1 MQPTTIN
8 EMKTCEHCHKQNR
21 NEAKFCKH
29 CGTAFQTSVNQMN
42 QEFYAKDELFAEIEK
57 YRDRAKVA
65 AQLKQNGA
73 NVHIQMDAVII
84 GKAGTGKRFMVNKLF
99 EILLKAGMVS
109 QPKPKIVDA
118 ADFDVWMDDF
128 DENLEAVKD
137 GVLVLTNVQ
146 KLLPDGDA
154 TNVNDLD
161 RLFSRMRNNASKMPF
176 VFMTGLSRGLTEFL
190 SSNPD
195 TASLFEFRFNLKPFD
210 EKALTQVC
218 AISLKE
224 KYKLGITPEAKK
236 KLQSHFEWL
245 LRKGEGTDSNGHLA
259 DAKAEELAISVLSR
273 GGQQVEEQ
281 DVKGEIFVPRT
292 EAEIW
297 AELDEFIG
305 LQSVKD
311 EIHKI
316 IDSIKEAQREEGPDA
331 KSRVNDHYVFTG
343 NPGTGKTT
351 IARIFA
357 DILGALGVL
366 PKGQYVEVAGKD
378 LISDVVGGTERNVQ
392 EAVDRAMGGV
402 LFIDEAYGLNDGQFG
417 KAGIDKLVPILE
429 NKKGEFVCI
438 AAGYRDEMKE
448 FLKMNPGLPS
458 RFKKQIAFP
467 DYNAAEMELI
477 FRSMAEKRGF
487 SFTDEANEKM
497 HIEFENMYNRRGETF
512 GNARDVR
519 NFLDAAIERRGMR
532 LRSMSDDEI
541 AREGKLLTYDDIAGE
556 KAANSFDIKEVM
568 KELDTLIG
576 LESVKESLN
585 ELAVTIRREQQLAQR
600 KNRTPKINLS
610 HYLFLGNPGTGKTTV
625 ARLMGKI
632 LCSLGVIPTAD
643 VYEVG
648 REDLVSQYVGQTAPK
663 TKEMVMKA
671 MGGVLFIDE
680 AYSLCT
686 GGAGDFGPE
695 CINTLVLL
703 LENYKGKFVCIA
715 AGYTREMNEFL
726 NQNSGLKSR
735 FDETINFEDYGVDD
749 LEKIFISMAT
759 NKEYIIADDAVA
771 AIHDLFVRVYDARD
785 KNFGNART
793 VRKALDKAI
802 KNLSK
807 RTAFD
812 DNLDDDALMTFTAD
826 DINNIKIKEIM

>member
-1 MQPTTIN
+1 
-8 EMKTCEHCHKQNR
+8 MKTCEHCHSQNR
-21 NEAKFCKH
+21 DEAKFCKH
-29 CGTAFQTSVNQMN
+29 CGKALQTSASQMF
-42 QEFYAKDELFAEIEK
+42 QDYLAKDDLFGEIGKFKE
-57 YRDRAKVA
+57 RAKVA
-65 AQLKQNGA
+65 SQLKQNGA
-73 NVHIQMDAVII
+73 NVHIQMDVAIL
-84 GKAGTGKRFMVNKLF
+84 GKAGTGKRFMVSRLF
-99 EILLKAGMVS
+99 DILLQAGMVS
-109 QPKPKIVDA
+109 QAKPKVVDA
-118 ADFDVWMDDF
+118 ADFQIWMDKF
-128 DENLEAVKD
+128 DENLEEVKD

-146 KLLPDGDA
+146 KLLPGGDA

-161 RLFSRMRNNASKMPF
+161 RLFSRMRTNPDKMPF
-176 VFMTGLSRGLTEFL
+176 VFMTGLRRGFEEFL

-195 TASLFEFRFNLKPFD
+195 VASLFEFRFNLKPFD
-210 EKALTQVC
+210 EKALSTIC
-218 AISLKE
+218 EMALKK
-224 KYKLGITPEAKK
+224 KYKLGMTPEAKK
-236 KLQSHFEWL
+236 RLQAHFEWM
-245 LRKGEGTDSNGHLA
+245 LRKGEGTESNGHLA
-259 DAKAEELAISVLSR
+259 DAKAEELAISALSR
-273 GGQQVEEQ
+273 GSQQVDEE
-281 DVKGEIFVPRT
+281 DVKGEVFVPRT

-297 AELDEFIG
+297 KELDDFVG

-311 EIHKI
+311 EIHKV
-316 IDSIKEAQREEGPDA
+316 IDSIREAQREGGSDA
-331 KSRVNDHYVFTG
+331 KLRINDHYVFMG

-438 AAGYRDEMKE
+438 VAGYRDEMKE
-448 FLKMNPGLPS
+448 FLKMNTGLPS

-467 DYNAAEMELI
+467 DYNAAELEQI
-477 FRSMAEKRGF
+477 FRSMAAKRGF
-487 SFTDEANEKM
+487 GFTAEADEKM

-519 NFLDAAIERRGMR
+519 NFLDAAIERRGVGIR
-532 LRSMSDDEI
+532 TMSDAAI
-541 AREGKLLTYDDIAGE
+541 SQEGKVLTYADIAG
-556 KAANSFDIKEVM
+556 KNAQNAFNIQDVM
-568 KELDTLIG
+568 KELDELIG
-576 LESVKESLN
+576 LENVKESLRD
-585 ELAVTIRREQQLAQR
+585 LAVTIRREQQLAQR
-600 KNRTPKINLS
+600 KNRTPNITIS

-643 VYEVG
+643 VYEVT
-648 REDLVSQYVGQTAPK
+648 RDNLVSHYVGETAIK
-663 TKEMVMKA
+663 TKEVVMKA

-686 GGAGDFGPE
+686 GGAGDYGPE
-695 CINTLVLL
+695 CIDTLVPL
-703 LENYKGKFVCIA
+703 LENHKGKFVCIA
-715 AGYTREMNEFL
+715 AGYTREMNQFL
-726 NQNSGLKSR
+726 DQNSGLKSR
-735 FDETINFEDYGVDD
+735 FDETIIFEDYNADD
-749 LEKIFISMAT
+749 LAKIFVSMAKK
-759 NKEYIIADDAVA
+759 KEYVIDEAAQA
-771 AIHDLFVRVYDARD
+771 AIHDFFARVYASRD
-785 KNFGNART
+785 RNFGNGRT

-812 DNLDDDALMTFTAD
+812 DSLDDDALMTLTTA
-826 DINNIKIKEIM
+826 DINNIKIEEIM

>member
-1 MQPTTIN
+1 
-8 EMKTCEHCHKQNR
+8 MKTCEQCRTQNR
-21 NEAKFCKH
+21 DEAKFCKH
-29 CGTAFQTSVNQMN
+29 CGQAFQTSVNQMFD
-42 QEFYAKDELFAEIEK
+42 EFFAKDEVFCEIEK
-57 YRDRAKVA
+57 FKDRANVA
-65 AQLKQNGA
+65 SQLKKNGA
-73 NVHIQMDAVII
+73 NVHIQMDVAIL
-84 GKAGTGKRFMVNKLF
+84 GNAGTGKRFMVDQLF
-99 EILLKAGMVS
+99 DILLKSGMVS
-109 QPKPKIVDA
+109 QPKPKFVDA
-118 ADFDVWMDDF
+118 ADFKIWMDKF
-128 DENLEAVKD
+128 DEHLEEVKD
-137 GVLVLTNVQ
+137 SVLVLTNVQ
-146 KLLPDGDA
+146 KLLPNGDA

-176 VFMTGLSRGLTEFL
+176 VFMTGLRRGFEEFL
-190 SSNPD
+190 ASNPD
-195 TASLFEFRFNLKPFD
+195 AASLFEFRFNLKPFD
-210 EKALTQVC
+210 EKALTDIC
-218 AISLKE
+218 AHALNKR
-224 KYKLGITPEAKK
+224 YKLNITPEARE

-259 DAKAEELAISVLSR
+259 DAKAEELAICALSR
-273 GGQQVEEQ
+273 GSQNVDIQ

-297 AELDEFIG
+297 KELDDFIG

-316 IDSIKEAQREEGPDA
+316 IDSIREAQRDGGADA
-331 KSRVNDHYVFTG
+331 KLRINDHYVFTG

-357 DILGALGVL
+357 DILGALGML

-378 LISDVVGGTERNVQ
+378 LISDIVGGTERNVQ

-402 LFIDEAYGLNDGQFG
+402 LFIDEAYGLNDNQYG
-417 KAGIDKLVPILE
+417 KAGVDKLVPILE

-438 AAGYRDEMKE
+438 AAGYRDEMKD

-458 RFKKQIAFP
+458 RFKKQITFP
-467 DYNAAEMELI
+467 DYNAAELELI
-477 FRSMAEKRGF
+477 FRSMAKKRGF
-487 SFTDEANEKM
+487 TFTEEAEQKM
-497 HIEFENMYNRRGETF
+497 HIDFENMYNRRGETF

-519 NFLDAAIERRGMR
+519 NFLDAAIERRGVR
-532 LRSMSDDEI
+532 LRNMSNE
-541 AREGKLLTYDDIAGE
+541 AVSLEGKVLTYDDIAGE
-556 KAANSFDIKEVM
+556 NAQNSFDIHEVM
-568 KELDTLIG
+568 KELDALVG

-585 ELAVTIRREQQLAQR
+585 DLAVTIRREQQLAQR
-600 KNRTPKINLS
+600 KNRTPKITLS

-663 TKEMVMKA
+663 TREMVMKA

-686 GGAGDFGPE
+686 GGVGDFGPE
-695 CINTLVLL
+695 CINTLVPL

-735 FDETINFEDYGVDD
+735 FDETINFEDYDVDD

-759 NKEYIIADDAVA
+759 KKEYIIDSEAAS
-771 AIHDLFVRVYDARD
+771 AIHDLFVKVYASRD
-785 KNFGNART
+785 RNFGNGRT
-793 VRKALDKAI
+793 VRKVLDKAI

-812 DNLDDDALMTFTAD
+812 DALDDDALMTLTAA
-826 DINNIKIKEIM
+826 DINNIKIEEIM

>member
-1 MQPTTIN
+1 
-8 EMKTCEHCHKQNR
+8 MKTCEHCHKQNR

-29 CGTAFQTSVNQMN
+29 CGKAFQTSENQMS
-42 QEFYAKDELFAEIEK
+42 QEFFAKDELFAEIEK
-57 YRDRAKVA
+57 FRNRAKVA
-65 AQLKQNGA
+65 AQLRKNGA
-73 NVHIQMDAVII
+73 NVHIQMDVVII

-128 DENLEAVKD
+128 DENLEVVKD

-146 KLLPDGDA
+146 KLLPVGDA
-154 TNVNDLD
+154 SNMNDLD

-195 TASLFEFRFNLKPFD
+195 TASLFEFRFNLKSFD
-210 EKALTQVC
+210 EKALAQVC
-218 AISLKE
+218 ALSLKE

-236 KLQSHFEWL
+236 KLKSHFEWL

-273 GGQQVEEQ
+273 GGQQVDVQ

-297 AELDEFIG
+297 KELDDFVG

-316 IDSIKEAQREEGPDA
+316 IDSIREAQREAGPDA
-331 KSRVNDHYVFTG
+331 KPRVNDHYVFTG

-458 RFKKQIAFP
+458 RFKKQIVFP

-487 SFTDEANEKM
+487 TFTDEANEKM

-532 LRSMSDDEI
+532 LRSMSDAEI
-541 AREGKLLTYDDIAGE
+541 AAEGKMLTYDDIAGE

-568 KELDTLIG
+568 KELNALIG

-695 CINTLVLL
+695 CINTLVPL

-735 FDETINFEDYGVDD
+735 FDETIYFEDYGVDD
-749 LEKIFISMAT
+749 LEKIFILMAT

-771 AIHDLFVRVYDARD
+771 AIHDLFVKVYDARD
-785 KNFGNART
+785 NNFGNART

>member
-1 MQPTTIN
+1 
-8 EMKTCEHCHKQNR
+8 MKTCEHCHKQNR

-42 QEFYAKDELFAEIEK
+42 QEFFAKDELFAEIEK

-273 GGQQVEEQ
+273 GGLQVEEQ

-316 IDSIKEAQREEGPDA
+316 IDSIREAQREAGPDA
-331 KSRVNDHYVFTG
+331 KPRINDHYVFTG

-556 KAANSFDIKEVM
+556 NVANSFDIKEVM

-610 HYLFLGNPGTGKTTV
+610 HYLFLGNPGTGKAMRSSRKRIPLTEIMSSLLSRNNPLSLT
-625 ARLMGKI
+625 ASISNFII
-632 LCSLGVIPTAD
+632 LWKD
-643 VYEVG
+643 VW
-648 REDLVSQYVGQTAPK
+648 L
-663 TKEMVMKA
+663 
-671 MGGVLFIDE
+671 LFSVCHRDE
-680 AYSLCT
+680 
-686 GGAGDFGPE
+686 GP
-695 CINTLVLL
+695 
-703 LENYKGKFVCIA
+703 
-715 AGYTREMNEFL
+715 
-726 NQNSGLKSR
+726 
-735 FDETINFEDYGVDD
+735 
-749 LEKIFISMAT
+749 
-759 NKEYIIADDAVA
+759 
-771 AIHDLFVRVYDARD
+771 
-785 KNFGNART
+785 
-793 VRKALDKAI
+793 
-802 KNLSK
+802 SK
-807 RTAFD
+807 RLASV
-812 DNLDDDALMTFTAD
+812 
-826 DINNIKIKEIM
+826 

>member
-29 CGTAFQTSVNQMN
+29 CGKAFQTSENQMN
-42 QEFYAKDELFAEIEK
+42 QEFFAKDELFAEIEK

-84 GKAGTGKRFMVNKLF
+84 GKAGTGKRFMVDRLY

-273 GGQQVEEQ
+273 GGLQVEVQ

-686 GGAGDFGPE
+686 GGAGDYGPE
-695 CINTLVLL
+695 CINTLVPL

>member
-1 MQPTTIN
+1 MR
-8 EMKTCEHCHKQNR
+8 TCEHCHTPNR
-21 NEAKFCKH
+21 DEAKFCKH
-29 CGTAFQTSVNQMN
+29 CGEAFQTSAKQMFK
-42 QEFYAKDELFAEIEK
+42 EFFAKDDLFGEIEK
-57 YRDRAKVA
+57 FKDRANVA
-65 AQLKQNGA
+65 SQLKKNGA
-73 NVHIQMDAVII
+73 NVHIQMDAVIL
-84 GKAGTGKRFMVNKLF
+84 GKAGTGKRFMVDRLF

-109 QPKPKIVDA
+109 QPKPKVVDA
-118 ADFDVWMDDF
+118 ADFKIWMDKF
-128 DENLEAVKD
+128 DEHLDEVKD

-146 KLLPDGDA
+146 KLLPNGDA
-154 TNVNDLD
+154 NDVNDLD
-161 RLFSRMRNNASKMPF
+161 RLFSRMRNHAGKMPF
-176 VFMTGLSRGLTEFL
+176 VFMTGLSRGLEEFL
-190 SSNPD
+190 SSDPD
-195 TASLFEFRFNLKPFD
+195 AASLFEFRFALKPFD
-210 EKALTQVC
+210 EKALTQIC
-218 AISLKE
+218 ALSLKE
-224 KYKLGITPEAKK
+224 KYKLTLSPEAAK

-245 LRKGEGTDSNGHLA
+245 LRKGEGTESNGHLA
-259 DAKAEELAISVLSR
+259 DAKAEELAISALSR
-273 GGQQVEEQ
+273 GSQQVDEQ
-281 DVKGEIFVPRT
+281 DIKGEIFVPRT

-297 AELDEFIG
+297 KELDDFIG

-316 IDSIKEAQREEGPDA
+316 IDNIRETQRESGPNA
-331 KSRVNDHYVFTG
+331 KLRISDHYVFSG

-378 LISDVVGGTERNVQ
+378 LISDVVGGTERNIQ
-392 EAVDRAMGGV
+392 EAIDRAMGGV

-429 NKKGEFVCI
+429 NRKGEFVCI

-467 DYNAAEMELI
+467 DYNASELELI
-477 FRSMAEKRGF
+477 FRNMTQKRGF
-487 SFTDEANEKM
+487 TFSNEADEKM
-497 HIEFENMYNRRGETF
+497 HIEFENMYNRRSETF

-519 NFLDAAIERRGMR
+519 NFLDAAIERRGIR
-532 LRSMSDDEI
+532 LRTMSDAEV
-541 AREGKLLTYDDIAGE
+541 AQEGKLLTYDDIAGE
-556 KAANSFDIKEVM
+556 SARNSFDIKEVM
-568 KELDTLIG
+568 KELDALVG

-585 ELAVTIRREQQLAQR
+585 DLAVTIRREQQLAQR
-600 KNRTPKINLS
+600 KNRTPKITLS

-643 VYEVG
+643 VYEVT
-648 REDLVSQYVGQTAPK
+648 RDDLVSHFVGETALK
-663 TKEMVMKA
+663 TKEVVMKA

-680 AYSLCT
+680 AYSLCS
-686 GGAGDFGPE
+686 GGAGDYGPE
-695 CINTLVLL
+695 CINTLVPL
-703 LENYKGKFVCIA
+703 LENHKGKFVCIA

-735 FDETINFEDYGVDD
+735 FDETIIFEDYDVDD
-749 LEKIFISMAT
+749 LEKIFVSMAT
-759 NKEYIIADDAVA
+759 KKEYIIAEDAAV
-771 AIHDLFVRVYDARD
+771 AIHDLFVRVYASRD
-785 KNFGNART
+785 RNFGNGRT
-793 VRKALDKAI
+793 VRKALDKAV

-812 DNLDDDALMTFTAD
+812 DSLDDDALMTFTAA
-826 DINNIKIKEIM
+826 DINNIKIEEIM